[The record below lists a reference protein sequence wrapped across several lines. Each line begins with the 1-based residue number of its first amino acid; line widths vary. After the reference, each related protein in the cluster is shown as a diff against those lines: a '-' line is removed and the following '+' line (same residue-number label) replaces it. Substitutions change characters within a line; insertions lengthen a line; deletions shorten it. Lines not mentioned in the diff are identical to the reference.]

1 MSGEEVE
8 LRPPLILLGA
18 GGHAK
23 VLLSLIRACGFEVL
37 GVCDPGLARRGV
49 IEWRGIKVLGSDEA
63 VFAMDPHSVGLV
75 NGVGQLVRGAGRRS
89 VFDAFAA
96 RGFGFPALVHPAAWV
111 DESVSL
117 SPGVQVMAGAI
128 IQADVVIGENSIINT
143 RASVDHD
150 CQLGCD
156 VHVAPGATLC
166 GGVFLAD
173 RVFVASGATVIQGLS
188 IGEGA
193 VVGAGVAV
201 VRDLAAHQTLLGPA
215 ARSKIAGQDH

>member
-1 MSGEEVE
+1 
-8 LRPPLILLGA
+8 
-18 GGHAK
+18 
-23 VLLSLIRACGFEVL
+23 
-37 GVCDPGLARRGV
+37 
-49 IEWRGIKVLGSDEA
+49 
-63 VFAMDPHSVGLV
+63 
-75 NGVGQLVRGAGRRS
+75 
-89 VFDAFAA
+89 
-96 RGFGFPALVHPAAWV
+96 
-111 DESVSL
+111 
-117 SPGVQVMAGAI
+117 MAGAI

>member
-1 MSGEEVE
+1 MSSEGVR
-8 LRPPLILLGA
+8 LRRPLILLGA

-23 VLLSLIRACGFEVL
+23 VLLSLIHACGFEVI
-37 GVCDPGLARRGV
+37 GVCDPALAQSGVFDWRGV
-49 IEWRGIKVLGSDEA
+49 RVLGSDEA
-63 VFAMDPHSVGLV
+63 VFAMDPLSVGLV
-75 NGVGQLVRGAGRRS
+75 NGVGQLVRTAGRRAL
-89 VFDAFAA
+89 FDAFTA
-96 RGFGFPALVHPAAWV
+96 RGYRFPALVHPAAWV

-117 SPGVQVMAGAI
+117 GDGAQVMAGAI
-128 IQADVVIGENSIINT
+128 IQADVVIGSNSVINT

-150 CQLGCD
+150 CQLGRD

-166 GGVFLAD
+166 GGVVLAD

-201 VRDLAAHQTLLGPA
+201 VRDLAAHETLLGPA